1 VPPPELRPSERA
13 PGLLLGEGV
22 ELPDSVELGG
32 HVVIHAGTVVGDGA
46 RIQDS
51 AVLGKPAALGPR
63 STAAGAPAGPLVI
76 EEGATIGAAA
86 VLVAGARV
94 GRGAVV
100 GDQAHVRERSALG
113 EGSVLGRASALEN
126 DVAVGAGV
134 RIQTGCYLTAFSVVE
149 DEVFVAPGVTT
160 TNDHTMGRRGPETPL
175 RGAALRRACRVGGGA
190 TLLPGI
196 EVGAEAFVGA
206 GAVVTRDVPARAVA
220 VGVPARVVREVG
232 DQDLLERW
240 G

>member
-13 PGLLLGEGV
+13 PGLLVGEGV
-22 ELPDSVELGG
+22 ELPESVELGG
-32 HVVIHAGTVVGDGA
+32 HVVIHPGTVVGEGA
-46 RIQDS
+46 RIQDA

-63 STAAGAPAGPLVI
+63 STAASTPAGVLVV

-94 GRGAVV
+94 GLGAVV

-160 TNDHTMGRRGPETPL
+160 TNDHTMGRRGPETAL
-175 RGAALRRACRVGGGA
+175 RGATLRRACRVGGGA

-196 EVGAEAFVGA
+196 EVGEEAFVGA
-206 GAVVTRDVPARAVA
+206 GAVVTRDVPARTVA

-232 DQDLLERW
+232 DQDVLERW
-240 G
+240 R